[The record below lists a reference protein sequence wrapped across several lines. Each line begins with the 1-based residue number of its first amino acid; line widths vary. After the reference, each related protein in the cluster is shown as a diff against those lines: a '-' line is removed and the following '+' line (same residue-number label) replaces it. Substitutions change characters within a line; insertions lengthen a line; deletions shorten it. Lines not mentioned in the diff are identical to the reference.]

1 MKPIAHTFRSAFAS
15 LKALDLLLTFG
26 GIASVGL
33 LRGAGGTV
41 AFTLLHSQSTV
52 TTDVLSEIWAFRL
65 TGIGAL
71 LAVAGVAAC
80 QFLEDGSLVRRSLFF
95 LYAGAFLA
103 SAFVL
108 LLHLFGV
115 SGASGSR
122 S

>member
-1 MKPIAHTFRSAFAS
+1 MKAIAGAFWSALMS
-15 LKALDLLLTFG
+15 LKGLDLLLVFG

-33 LRGAGGTV
+33 LCGAGETI
-41 AFTLLHSQSTV
+41 AFTLLHSQSAV
-52 TTDVLSEIWAFRL
+52 TTDVLSEVWAFRL
-65 TGIGAL
+65 AGIGAL
-71 LAVAGVAAC
+71 FAAGGVAAC
-80 QFLEDGSLVRRSLFF
+80 QFLEDGSSVRRSLFF
-95 LYAGAFLA
+95 LYAGAFLI

>member
-1 MKPIAHTFRSAFAS
+1 MKAIAGAFWSALTS
-15 LKALDLLLTFG
+15 LKGLDLLLTFG

-33 LRGAGGTV
+33 LCGAGETV
-41 AFTLLHSQSTV
+41 AFTLLHSQSAV
-52 TTDVLSEIWAFRL
+52 TSDVLSEVWAFRL

-80 QFLEDGSLVRRSLFF
+80 QFLEDGSSVRRSLFF
-95 LYAGAFLA
+95 LYAGAFLI